1 MLGSRN
7 NGWNNLRDVYKKQC
21 LWLRK
26 IQFWSAIQNRLSS
39 EELRWIFNVCYSIST
54 FRINEKSG
62 IMILE
67 FVRNHLR
74 LLGLLHLPNDEDKR
88 VKFAYIWNYL
98 VFISLGIFTI
108 PTFCYFLFE
117 ATTFSDYVNSFFFT
131 TCGILGFSFKANLL
145 HEKSKLNQLIIRF
158 DEICNERRNYLNF
171 SLQKLYFL
179 GF

>member
-1 MLGSRN
+1 
-7 NGWNNLRDVYKKQC
+7 
-21 LWLRK
+21 
-26 IQFWSAIQNRLSS
+26 
-39 EELRWIFNVCYSIST
+39 
-54 FRINEKSG
+54 
-62 IMILE
+62 MILE

-158 DEICNERRNYLNF
+158 DEICNERRNNLNSSF
-171 SLQKLYFL
+171 QKLYFL